1 MPMTI
6 ADILFLALALSVDAF
21 VASFSY
27 GLVIH
32 RRPLVNALKLAAA
45 TGGGQFI
52 MPIIG
57 WLGTKSVHVYIEAF
71 DHWIAFLVFLA
82 LGLNVIGNALSPKKD
97 SAQTESELSYKMLLM
112 LGLATSIDACVA
124 GVTLYFTSV
133 PIMAAATVIG
143 IITFINSLI
152 GFRLSSCL
160 QKLPTKYL
168 ELAAGVILI
177 FLGVKVL
184 LEHLGFWL

>member
-1 MPMTI
+1 MTI

>member
-1 MPMTI
+1 MTI

-97 SAQTESELSYKMLLM
+97 SAQTESELSYKMLL
-112 LGLATSIDACVA
+112 S
-124 GVTLYFTSV
+124 Y
-133 PIMAAATVIG
+133 
-143 IITFINSLI
+143 
-152 GFRLSSCL
+152 
-160 QKLPTKYL
+160 K
-168 ELAAGVILI
+168 
-177 FLGVKVL
+177 
-184 LEHLGFWL
+184 

>member
-1 MPMTI
+1 
-6 ADILFLALALSVDAF
+6 
-21 VASFSY
+21 
-27 GLVIH
+27 
-32 RRPLVNALKLAAA
+32 
-45 TGGGQFI
+45 
-52 MPIIG
+52 
-57 WLGTKSVHVYIEAF
+57 
-71 DHWIAFLVFLA
+71 
-82 LGLNVIGNALSPKKD
+82 
-97 SAQTESELSYKMLLM
+97 MLLM